1 MSATRSGRGTLA
13 RELVLLAGLIALVAV
28 LLTGAAAWYTARSG
42 AEAQEREQL
51 GRQATVLSRVPRLSG
66 LLVEG
71 GQLIAGS
78 NGVRLAV
85 LDPSGTLHGP
95 AAAAVSNAQR
105 DVLLAREPLSATGT
119 LDGRPVV
126 LEGRVHGAGGVVLA
140 KPMAEVDA
148 ATARIRRNLLLP
160 LCAGLAGAVVAGL
173 LLARRISR
181 PLVRAAAS
189 ARRLAAGRRG
199 IADPGGYAGPGAAQ
213 DVGPD
218 AVARPGGGA
227 QPSGGPGGRPG
238 AGPAPG
244 GRPAATGPAEVVE
257 LAEAMAVLER
267 ALVRSEARQR
277 EFLLSVSHE
286 IRTPLTTMRG
296 YAEALADGVI
306 PVERVPETGRVLDAE
321 ARRLDRF
328 LSDLLDLARLEADEF
343 RFEPAETDLV
353 ALLEQAAGS
362 WRERC
367 ARHEVEFRWEPPAAG
382 GPLTA
387 RTDGFRVRQ
396 LADCLLA
403 NALRLTPAGAPVVL
417 ALAALPGGGARVEVR
432 DGGPGLTEDDVTV
445 AFERG
450 ALYARYRGERP
461 VGSGLGLA
469 IAHRLATRL
478 GGTLGALGHGPEGGA
493 VFTLVLPP
501 AGTVPHGHPRD
512 EPSPMTAGPT
522 GLQEGSRGNR

>member
-1 MSATRSGRGTLA
+1 MSAARSGRGTLA
-13 RELVLLAGLIALVAV
+13 RELVLLAGLVALVAV

-42 AEAQEREQL
+42 AEARERDQL
-51 GRQATVLSRVPRLSG
+51 GRQATVLSRIPRLSG

-71 GQLIAGS
+71 EQLIAGS

-126 LEGRVHGAGGVVLA
+126 LEGRAHGSGGVVLA

-148 ATARIRRNLLLP
+148 ATARIRRNLVLP
-160 LCAGLAGAVVAGL
+160 LCAGLAGAAVAGL

-213 DVGPD
+213 ED
-218 AVARPGGGA
+218 
-227 QPSGGPGGRPG
+227 

-244 GRPAATGPAEVVE
+244 GRPAAPGPAEVAE
-257 LAEAMAVLER
+257 LAEAMTVLEG

-367 ARHEVEFRWEPPAAG
+367 ARHEVEFRWQPPAGG
-382 GPLTA
+382 GPVTV

-417 ALAALPGGGARVEVR
+417 ALAALPDGGARVEVR
-432 DGGPGLTEDDVTV
+432 DGGPGLTEDDVAV

-450 ALYARYRGERP
+450 ALYERYRGERP

-478 GGTLGALGHGPEGGA
+478 GGALGVLGHGPEGGA

-501 AGTVPHGHPRD
+501 AAALPR
-512 EPSPMTAGPT
+512 
-522 GLQEGSRGNR
+522 SRHRG